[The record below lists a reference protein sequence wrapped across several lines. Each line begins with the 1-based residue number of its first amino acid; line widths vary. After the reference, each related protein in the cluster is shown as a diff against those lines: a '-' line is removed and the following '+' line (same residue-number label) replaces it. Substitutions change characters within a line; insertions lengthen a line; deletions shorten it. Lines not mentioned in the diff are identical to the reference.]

1 MSIPSKAISSTS
13 QTSPTGP
20 CVGFA
25 QHLSPGRR
33 IPTLVIWPGRWRRR
47 WGGVVCQSPAMDGC
61 RGDHGGAVETM
72 ETRTFPAVPTVGLAT
87 ENLRGLVEKLKSE
100 KPAFSSGIIRLQL
113 PIQRHIKAIDW
124 LCSQPLLLPRI
135 FFSGRSR
142 AIDSD
147 PLPAVSSNAHHRLA
161 SVAGVGSAVV
171 FCRHHQFSNSDW
183 ASIKRFLSKKC
194 PLIRAYGGIRFDS
207 RANISPEW
215 EPFGSF
221 YFMVPQV
228 EFDEFEDDSILAA
241 TVAWDHACSWTW
253 ENAVESLQSTIEQVS
268 SDYVNVQRDLP
279 QISILSHNHV
289 PTKTFWD
296 HAINR
301 ALQVVLARSTRIVT
315 SVDVDPITWVACLQ
329 KEGKNSYQFC
339 VQPSNA
345 PAFIGNT
352 PERLFHRE
360 GLSIICEALAATRA
374 RGRSAIEDLKI
385 EQDLLSKLA
394 VCDAVVVEP
403 HKSVRKLP
411 RIQHLYAQLAG
422 RLRTKD
428 DEFEILSTL
437 HPTPAVCGFPTEEA
451 RDLIAETGKVHECVI
466 LSISSPS
473 QSKLWMVSF
482 KMLIMGLVSLSSS
495 SFCIHLRTWDIYA
508 ELFDRGM
515 YAGPVGW
522 FGGEESEFAVGIRSA
537 LVETGLGALVYA
549 GTGIVKGSN
558 PSLEWDELELKISQ
572 VTRSL
577 KLELAWSTHV

>member
-1 MSIPSKAISSTS
+1 MSIPNKAISS
-13 QTSPTGP
+13 TSPTGP

-33 IPTLVIWPGRWRRR
+33 IPTLVIFPGRWRRR

-61 RGDHGGAVETM
+61 RADHGGAVETM

-87 ENLRGLVEKLKSE
+87 ENLRGLVAKLKSE

-183 ASIKRFLSKKC
+183 ASIKRLLSKKC

-301 ALQVVLARSTRIVT
+301 ALQVIDQCDSDLTKVVLARSTRIVT

-352 PERLFHRE
+352 
-360 GLSIICEALAATRA
+360 
-374 RGRSAIEDLKI
+374 
-385 EQDLLSKLA
+385 A

-451 RDLIAETGKVHECVI
+451 RDLIAET
-466 LSISSPS
+466 
-473 QSKLWMVSF
+473 
-482 KMLIMGLVSLSSS
+482 
-495 SFCIHLRTWDIYA
+495 

-577 KLELAWSTHV
+577 KLELA

>member
-1 MSIPSKAISSTS
+1 MSIPNKAISSTS

-33 IPTLVIWPGRWRRR
+33 IPTRVIWPGRWRRR

-61 RGDHGGAVETM
+61 RADHGGAVETM

-87 ENLRGLVEKLKSE
+87 ENLRGLVAKLKSE

-113 PIQRHIKAIDW
+113 PIQQHIKAIHW

-147 PLPAVSSNAHHRLA
+147 PLPSVSSNAHHRLA

-194 PLIRAYGGIRFDS
+194 PLIRAFGGIRFDS

-268 SDYVNVQRDLP
+268 SDNVNVQRDLP

-296 HAINR
+296 RAINR
-301 ALQVVLARSTRIVT
+301 ALQAIDQCDSDLTKVVLARSTRIVT
-315 SVDVDPITWVACLQ
+315 SVNVDPVTWVACLQ
-329 KEGKNSYQFC
+329 KEGESSYQFC
-339 VQPSNA
+339 VQPANA

-374 RGRSAIEDLKI
+374 RGKSAIEDLKI
-385 EQDLLSKLA
+385 EQDLLSNPKDDLEFSIVREAIKRKLEA

-451 RDLIAETGKVHECVI
+451 RDLIAET
-466 LSISSPS
+466 
-473 QSKLWMVSF
+473 
-482 KMLIMGLVSLSSS
+482 
-495 SFCIHLRTWDIYA
+495 

-537 LVETGLGALVYA
+537 LVETGHGALVYA

-577 KLELAWSTHV
+577 KLELA

>member
-87 ENLRGLVEKLKSE
+87 ENLRGLVAKLKSE
-100 KPAFSSGIIRLQL
+100 KPAFSSGIIRLQ
-113 PIQRHIKAIDW
+113 
-124 LCSQPLLLPRI
+124 
-135 FFSGRSR
+135 
-142 AIDSD
+142 
-147 PLPAVSSNAHHRLA
+147 
-161 SVAGVGSAVV
+161 
-171 FCRHHQFSNSDW
+171 
-183 ASIKRFLSKKC
+183 
-194 PLIRAYGGIRFDS
+194 
-207 RANISPEW
+207 
-215 EPFGSF
+215 
-221 YFMVPQV
+221 
-228 EFDEFEDDSILAA
+228 DDSILAA

-385 EQDLLSKLA
+385 EQDLLSNPKDDLEFSIVREAIKRKLEA

-451 RDLIAETGKVHECVI
+451 RDLIAET
-466 LSISSPS
+466 
-473 QSKLWMVSF
+473 
-482 KMLIMGLVSLSSS
+482 
-495 SFCIHLRTWDIYA
+495 